1 MTEGVL
7 AGIPSYQLMQVTA
20 HRSEQ
25 TLQKYV
31 RIGKRRRIPSL
42 L

>member
-1 MTEGVL
+1 VTEGVM
-7 AGIPSYQLMQVTA
+7 AGVADHLLMQVTA
-20 HRSEQ
+20 HRSIQ